1 MVSRAL
7 ARALR
12 AAAFLPAS
20 LACLAPPSWA
30 QSGAGDVV
38 YVPTPQVVV
47 ERMLAM
53 ARVGQDDFVID
64 LGSGDGRIVIT
75 AAKQHGARGL
85 GLDLDRV
92 LVGTATRNAWEAGVA
107 DRAKFLRHNLFRFDV
122 GEASVVTTY
131 LGPGL
136 MLKLRPKLLKELKPG
151 TRIVSHDY
159 HFGDWAPDQADT
171 LKVPEK
177 KVGTPGL
184 AYVYLWIVPAGVHGL
199 WRLGIDGADGARATH
214 ELALVQEYQKF
225 EGVLRLDGKPVQL
238 AQPYLSG
245 TSIRFRVAAG
255 ADAAYDFEG
264 RVSGIRME
272 GTVTV
277 TRGESQE
284 TRGWKAERISPPR
297 SAASEP
303 RD

>member
-1 MVSRAL
+1 MVNRAL

-12 AAAFLPAS
+12 AAAFIPAS
-20 LACLAPPSWA
+20 LAFLAAPSWA

-38 YVPTPQVVV
+38 FVPTPQSVV
-47 ERMLAM
+47 ERMLEM
-53 ARVGQDDFVID
+53 AGVGKDDFVID

-75 AAKQHGARGL
+75 AAKRFGARGL
-85 GLDLDRV
+85 GLDLDPV
-92 LVGTATRNAWEAGVA
+92 LVGTATRNAREAGVG
-107 DRAKFLRHNLFRFDV
+107 DRAKFLRRDLFQVDV
-122 GEASVVTTY
+122 GEATVVTTY

-136 MLKLRPKLLKELKPG
+136 MLKLRPKLLRELKPG

-159 HFGDWAPDQADT
+159 HFGEWAPDQRAV

-184 AYVYLWIVPAGVHGL
+184 AYVYLWIVPAGVHGI
-199 WRLGIDGADGARATH
+199 WRLTLGDAGEASPAH
-214 ELALVQEYQKF
+214 ELALVQEYQRI
-225 EGVLRLDGKPVQL
+225 EGVLRLGAKPLQL

-245 TSIRFRVAAG
+245 TDIRFRVT
-255 ADAAYDFEG
+255 ADADTAYDFEG
-264 RVSGIRME
+264 RVNGIRME

-284 TRGWKAERISPPR
+284 TRGWKAVRVSPPR

-303 RD
+303 GD